1 MPYQNH
7 KTSDNEKILKDVKRG
22 AETRPKQENVQ
33 IKQYRDGEHS
43 SIYNVLAMQAWEPDF
58 YPQDPHKT

>member
-22 AETRPKQENVQ
+22 AETRPKQENV
-33 IKQYRDGEHS
+33 
-43 SIYNVLAMQAWEPDF
+43 
-58 YPQDPHKT
+58 